1 MIKIITATKLPYK
14 YQSDIKIVGVV
25 IALAPTK
32 LPYKYQSD
40 IKTLIKL
47 AYTSSFKPNII
58 TKSLIDE
65 IKDIK

>member
-1 MIKIITATKLPYK
+1 MIKIITA
-14 YQSDIKIVGVV
+14 
-25 IALAPTK
+25 TK